1 MIIFGIPQ
9 RKVIAV
15 PQRKVVAVPKL
26 KAVTVPKLKVDAAP
40 QRKVDIVLTKTVVAD
55 HQFKILRSPCHPLKA
70 KHQPKRAMTPA
81 NPIQTIVI
89 VAVYIATMK
98 ANSLIS
104 LLADLKVRNLWPC
117 LIPAIPATTTA
128 LI

>member
-40 QRKVDIVLTKTVVAD
+40 QRKFDIVLTKTAVAD
-55 HQFKILRSPCHPLKA
+55 HQFKVLRSPCH
-70 KHQPKRAMTPA
+70 QPTRAMTPA

-98 ANSLIS
+98 VNSLIS